1 MAWYISFMLLSIF
14 TVTIMVLFFIDSIRK
29 LKPHHNPKIS
39 FIIPC
44 YNDGHVVRQC
54 IESIY
59 ASYNPDN
66 FELIVINDCSKDN
79 SADVIKKMQSD
90 YDFTFIDLPKNGGKS
105 DALNHASKYA
115 KYDIISFIDA
125 DAEINTTAL
134 NDVLNRFETFPRMWA
149 ISCPYLP
156 SNMGSF
162 WSYMQD
168 IEYTMLRFVQWT
180 YNIKSALAARWGC
193 LTVRK
198 QAFKEIWWFSPH
210 AITEDMYLAMHMNA
224 HGRIVHQSPYQI
236 KSEVPDNFK
245 VWLKQKIRRCSGAV
259 QAFLSHI
266 SVWIRNPMHVIYT
279 LLIHIVSVVGTVA
292 LITRLIFFGELVEIL
307 MVFVDVLTFK
317 SGRNVFMVV
326 YGNEV
331 IQSLIYTSV
340 FALFSLPYVIFAI
353 KNTKQLRKILLLFP
367 YVIVYMTIYS
377 IVGLYSTGVG
387 IYKFITLEKG
397 KRSW

>member
-1 MAWYISFMLLSIF
+1 MDWSISFTLLSIF
-14 TVTIMVLFFIDSIRK
+14 TVTIMVLFLIDYTRK
-29 LKPHHNPKIS
+29 LKHHHNPKIS

-59 ASYNPDN
+59 ASYDKKN

-79 SADVIKKMQSD
+79 SADVIKNMQSD
-90 YDFTFIDLPKNGGKS
+90 YKFTFIDLPKNGGKS
-105 DALNHASKYA
+105 DALNHASTYA

-125 DAEINTTAL
+125 DAEINTIAL
-134 NDVLNRFETFPRMWA
+134 NDVLNRFETFPQMWA

-168 IEYTMLRFVQWT
+168 IEYTMLRFVQWS
-180 YNIKSALAARWGC
+180 YNVKSALAARWGC

-198 QAFKEIWWFSPH
+198 KAFQEIWWFSLH

-224 HGRIVHQSPYQI
+224 YGRTVHQSPCQI
-236 KSEVPDNFK
+236 KSEVPDTFK

-266 SVWIRNPMHVIYT
+266 SVWIYNPMHVVYT
-279 LLIHIVSVVGTVA
+279 LLIHIVSIVGTIA
-292 LITRLIFFGELVEIL
+292 LVTRLIFFGELFEIL
-307 MVFVDVLTFK
+307 MVFIDVLTFK
-317 SGRNVFMVV
+317 NGWNFFMVI
-326 YGNEV
+326 YGSEV

-340 FALFSLPYVIFAI
+340 FSLFSLPYIVFAI
-353 KNTKQLRKILLLFP
+353 KNIRQLPKILLLFP
-367 YVIVYMTIYS
+367 YVLVYMTIYS
-377 IVGLYSTGVG
+377 VIGLYSTWLG
-387 IYKFITLEKG
+387 IYKFATLK
-397 KRSW
+397 KWVRSW

>member
-1 MAWYISFMLLSIF
+1 MARYISFLLLSIF

-134 NDVLNRFETFPRMWA
+134 NDVLNRFETFPRM
-149 ISCPYLP
+149 
-156 SNMGSF
+156 
-162 WSYMQD
+162 
-168 IEYTMLRFVQWT
+168 
-180 YNIKSALAARWGC
+180 
-193 LTVRK
+193 
-198 QAFKEIWWFSPH
+198 
-210 AITEDMYLAMHMNA
+210 
-224 HGRIVHQSPYQI
+224 
-236 KSEVPDNFK
+236 
-245 VWLKQKIRRCSGAV
+245 
-259 QAFLSHI
+259 
-266 SVWIRNPMHVIYT
+266 
-279 LLIHIVSVVGTVA
+279 
-292 LITRLIFFGELVEIL
+292 
-307 MVFVDVLTFK
+307 
-317 SGRNVFMVV
+317 
-326 YGNEV
+326 
-331 IQSLIYTSV
+331 
-340 FALFSLPYVIFAI
+340 
-353 KNTKQLRKILLLFP
+353 
-367 YVIVYMTIYS
+367 
-377 IVGLYSTGVG
+377 
-387 IYKFITLEKG
+387 
-397 KRSW
+397 

>member
-1 MAWYISFMLLSIF
+1 MSRYISFVLLSIF
-14 TVTIMVLFFIDSIRK
+14 TVTIMILFFIDYKRI
-29 LKPHHNPKIS
+29 LNPHKNPKIS

-59 ASYNPDN
+59 QSYDKKK
-66 FELIVINDCSKDN
+66 FELIVVNDCSKDN
-79 SADVIKKMQSD
+79 SAQVIQAVQSD
-90 YDFTFIDLPKNGGKS
+90 YNFTFIDLPKNIGKS
-105 DALNHASKYA
+105 DALNHASTYA
-115 KYDIISFIDA
+115 KYDIISFVDA

-134 NDVLNRFETFPRMWA
+134 NDVLNRFETFPHMGA
-149 ISCPYLP
+149 VSCPYLP
-156 SNMGSF
+156 SNMWSF

-168 IEYTMLRFVQWT
+168 IEYTMLRFVQWS

-198 QAFKEIWWFSPH
+198 KAFEEIGWFSLH

-224 HGRIVHQSPYQI
+224 HGWIVHQSPYQI

-266 SVWIRNPMHVIYT
+266 SVWIYNPMHVIYT

-292 LITRLIFFGELVEIL
+292 LITRLIFFWELFEIL

-317 SGRNVFMVV
+317 NGWNVFVVV
-326 YGNEV
+326 YGNEI

-340 FALFSLPYVIFAI
+340 FALFSLPYIIFAI

-377 IVGLYSTGVG
+377 IVGLYSTGLG
-387 IYKFITLEKG
+387 IYKFITLK
-397 KRSW
+397 KWVRSR